1 MLFFVGLST
10 FDSPSGRTDAW
21 LPCFFSQSS
30 RRVIGRESHFQ
41 CVDYLLT
48 SLLSVQFSPSV
59 TSNTL
64 RPHGLQHVRPPCP
77 SPAPRAHTNS
87 CPLSQRCHPTISSS
101 VVPFSFCFRSFS
113 ASGSFQMSQ
122 FFTSGGQSVGV
133 SALASVLPM
142 NTQDWFP
149 LGWSGWIS
157 LQYRGLSRVFSNT
170 TVQKHQFFCTQLSL

>member
-113 ASGSFQMSQ
+113 ASGSFQMSLIK
-122 FFTSGGQSVGV
+122 GGF
-133 SALASVLPM
+133 L
-142 NTQDWFP
+142 TFP
-149 LGWSGWIS
+149 LFLLLVSPPIPRLAYFFSFKCKPQWDQTMSTLSSS
-157 LQYRGLSRVFSNT
+157 LLYLCYLRPT
-170 TVQKHQFFCTQLSL
+170 